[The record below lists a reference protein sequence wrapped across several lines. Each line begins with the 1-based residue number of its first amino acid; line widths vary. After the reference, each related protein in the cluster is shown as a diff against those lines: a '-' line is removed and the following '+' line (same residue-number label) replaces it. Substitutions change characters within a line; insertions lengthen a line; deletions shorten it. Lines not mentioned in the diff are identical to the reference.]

1 MSGPEINMD
10 LKTLTANYCHSTA
23 GGGHLYNECA
33 VAILLVFADPGWLQ
47 PGCDH
52 AILIVGLVS
61 HFKALLEPVPGISC
75 ATL

>member
-1 MSGPEINMD
+1 MD
-10 LKTLTANYCHSTA
+10 LKTLTAKYCHSTA
-23 GGGHLYNECA
+23 GGNTYTMSA
-33 VAILLVFADPGWLQ
+33 RLLSSPVFAALA
-47 PGCDH
+47 GCDH